1 MRIAHRRVTHCW
13 LFARS
18 LVLSAATLF
27 SRPLGGVAMS
37 QIARVRGVLRDR
49 ATITMVAT
57 YLVIAAAAWY
67 LLKELASVLRPLLLA
82 VFLAYIILPV
92 QAGLARKTSRVVG
105 FVLLGVFV
113 AGACALLAA
122 LTARSAA
129 DLAADLP
136 KHTER
141 VKAIIEHFRETAAQ
155 WPWLAELTSDTSGA
169 ADIGG
174 AQLGNVIT
182 AIAGTAAD
190 VLGQGLVAAVY
201 LFFLLLEAA
210 NFPARIRAGF
220 NSDQAENVLAVLNRI
235 NSAIAGYLRA
245 KVLASLILAL
255 PVVII
260 LWTFGMKSALL
271 WGVLTFLF
279 NFVPYVGSVITC
291 TAPIVMAF
299 LTLEPGWRPITV
311 AAFLLTD
318 HLLSANLIEPSLT
331 GKAVDLSPL
340 VVLLA
345 LAFWGSCWGLEGM
358 LLAVPLTVVLR
369 IVMDNLP
376 PTRPIARLMGVG

>member
-1 MRIAHRRVTHCW
+1 VN
-13 LFARS
+13 
-18 LVLSAATLF
+18 
-27 SRPLGGVAMS
+27 

-49 ATITMVAT
+49 AAITMVAT

-67 LLKELASVLRPLLLA
+67 LLKELAPVLRPLLLA

-92 QAGLARKTSRVVG
+92 QAGLARKTSRVAG
-105 FVLLGVFV
+105 FVLLGLVV
-113 AGACALLAA
+113 AGTCALLAA

-141 VKAIIEHFRETAAQ
+141 VKAIIGHLRDTADR
-155 WPWLAELTSDTSGA
+155 WPWLAELTRDTSDA
-169 ADIGG
+169 ADVGG
-174 AQLGNVIT
+174 TQLGNVVT

-190 VLGQGLVAAVY
+190 VLGQGLAASIY

-210 NFPARIRAGF
+210 NVPTRIRAGF
-220 NSDQAENVLAVLNRI
+220 DPTQAEQVLAVVDRI
-235 NSAIAGYLRA
+235 NAAIAAYLRA
-245 KVLASLILAL
+245 KVLSSLALAL
-255 PVVII
+255 PVIII
-260 LWTFGMKSALL
+260 LWWFGVKSAVF
-271 WGVLTFLF
+271 WGVLTFLL
-279 NFVPYVGSVITC
+279 NFIPYVGSAIAWTGP
-291 TAPIVMAF
+291 TLLAF
-299 LTLEPGWRPITV
+299 LTLEPGWQPFTV
-311 AAFLLTD
+311 GGLLLTD

-369 IVMDNLP
+369 IVIDNLP
-376 PTRPIARLMGVG
+376 ATRPIARLMGGG